1 MAKKPSDRNT
11 KAEILA
17 AYNQLAKEKATVEA
31 ELKQT
36 KRDLQT
42 ALKSPAKAAVAVAPT
57 AKSVATTLDDALD
70 VAAMIEQLTGLQNR
84 TNGTIGQLS
93 ETLTRDAIGLRD
105 LQGEVSEESEQL
117 EDLHELTEMTD
128 DTLESLVQ
136 EYQDSAKAFAET
148 FEEERETLEEEL
160 AELRKAWQ
168 TEQEEHRRTLAER
181 DRDYVTNRERSTEE
195 YLYQLKLERGLDK
208 EQYDAERATQY
219 RELDEAREVRERDWE
234 TREEALAEREKDYRE
249 LKEKVEAHEDKLK
262 AEKKR
267 GEETGRGIAKKQ
279 AQVKADL
286 RAKEI
291 EGETQRY
298 ELQVESL
305 QTVLENE
312 DAQIEQ
318 LNQQLQ
324 AALKQVQDLAVK
336 AIEGAANAKSL
347 QAVKDIA
354 LEQAKTSQRSK

>member
-17 AYNQLAKEKATVEA
+17 AYNQLAKEKAVIEA
-31 ELKQT
+31 ELKLT
-36 KRDLQT
+36 KQDLQT
-42 ALKSPAKAAVAVAPT
+42 ALKAPAKAAVAVAPT

-168 TEQEEHRRTLAER
+168 MEQEEHRRTLAER

-262 AEKKR
+262 A
-267 GEETGRGIAKKQ
+267 
-279 AQVKADL
+279 
-286 RAKEI
+286 
-291 EGETQRY
+291 
-298 ELQVESL
+298 
-305 QTVLENE
+305 
-312 DAQIEQ
+312 
-318 LNQQLQ
+318 
-324 AALKQVQDLAVK
+324 
-336 AIEGAANAKSL
+336 
-347 QAVKDIA
+347 
-354 LEQAKTSQRSK
+354 